1 MTPRPYSRAAELLAA
16 VLSSPQPADREIER
30 YFRSHREMGAK
41 DRAFAAEA
49 VYACLRHKRL
59 LEHQIDTA
67 TPQNLLAAHLVTQQG
82 WSARALQEAGYRGDA
97 PALVARIR
105 QTDLR
110 QLPPAVRVSLP
121 DWIYTSL
128 SAQLGESEALA
139 LAEALNQP
147 APVDVRVNTLKAKR
161 DEAAAT
167 LATEGHPCEPT
178 PYSPFGLRLNERA
191 PLFKTRAFQEGL
203 IEIQDEGSQ
212 LLALLMEP
220 KRQEMVADFCAGGGG
235 KTLALG
241 ALMANTGTL
250 YAFDVLEKRLAKM
263 KPRLARA
270 GLDTVRRVVI
280 EHERDNRVQRLRGKM
295 DRVLVDA
302 PCTGLGT
309 LRRNPDIKWRTPDLN
324 VITALQRRILEAAA
338 TLVKPGGRLVYATC
352 SPLREE
358 NDAVI
363 EWFLAAHPEF
373 RVIPAAGILA
383 RKHIPLT
390 LPAHDQALRLY
401 THRHHTDTFY
411 AIALER
417 LAGLPNGT
425 AEGGPRGEEQGRAKR
440 RVLPRER
447 AAPR

>member
-1 MTPRPYSRAAELLAA
+1 MSARHYARAAELLAA
-16 VLSSPQPADREIER
+16 VLNSPYPADREIER
-30 YFRSHREMGAK
+30 YFRSHREMGSK

-59 LEHQIDTA
+59 LEHQLDA
-67 TPQNLLAAHLVTQQG
+67 VTPHNLLAAYLVSQQG

-97 PALVARIR
+97 AALVTRIR

-110 QLPPAVRVSLP
+110 RLPSAVRVSLP
-121 DWIYTSL
+121 DWIYDSL
-128 SAQLGESEALA
+128 AAQLGESETIA

-147 APVDVRVNTLKAKR
+147 APVDVRVNTLKSKR
-161 DEAAAT
+161 DEAAAA
-167 LATEGHPCEPT
+167 LAAEGYPCTPT

-220 KRQEMVADFCAGGGG
+220 RRHEMVADFCAGGGG

-250 YAFDVLEKRLAKM
+250 YAFDVLEKRLNKL

-280 EHERDNRVQRLRGKM
+280 GHERDPRVQRLRGKL

-309 LRRNPDIKWRTPDLN
+309 LRRNPDIKWRAHSLAD
-324 VITALQRRILEAAA
+324 ITALQQRILEAAA
-338 TLVKPGGRLVYATC
+338 ELVKPGGRLVYATC
-352 SPLREE
+352 SPLRAE
-358 NDAVI
+358 NDDVI
-363 EWFLAAHPEF
+363 ERFLSSHPEF
-373 RVIPAAGILA
+373 HVIPVNDILA
-383 RKHIPLT
+383 RKHIPLA
-390 LPAHDQALRLY
+390 LPAGEQALRLY

-417 LAGLPNGT
+417 AG
-425 AEGGPRGEEQGRAKR
+425 
-440 RVLPRER
+440 
-447 AAPR
+447 AA